1 MADGRGACVMLRQFL
16 EERYKGTRPVL
27 WGDALREA
35 EFTYWIY
42 EGLFGLGEWTAPHLV
57 AEPPFPLAPV
67 TRTEDHNQA
76 PLTQGVQ
83 S

>member
-1 MADGRGACVMLRQFL
+1 MQEYGKADGRQACVMLRQFL

-42 EGLFGLGEWTAPHLV
+42 EGCSALASGRPPLGGRA
-57 AEPPFPLAPV
+57 PFPQDASTANP
-67 TRTEDHNQA
+67 TKERSHEI
-76 PLTQGVQ
+76 
-83 S
+83 

>member
-1 MADGRGACVMLRQFL
+1 MLRQFL

-57 AEPPFPLAPV
+57 AEPPFPLDTAAKSAK
-67 TRTEDHNQA
+67 EDASQA
-76 PLTQGVQ
+76 LSTQGEP

>member
-1 MADGRGACVMLRQFL
+1 FL

-42 EGLFGLGEWTAPHLV
+42 EGLFGLGEWTAPQLV
-57 AEPPFPLAPV
+57 ADTPRGPTSETTHKESRHEV
-67 TRTEDHNQA
+67 
-76 PLTQGVQ
+76 
-83 S
+83 